1 MGWLVL
7 LGTAMALTGIGLLG
21 YCIYS
26 AFAIKRA
33 GLDDVAMRAQLQKIV
48 AINMGA
54 LLLAVLGLMCVVLG
68 VFLG

>member
-7 LGTAMALTGIGLLG
+7 IGSILAVIGLLLLG
-21 YCIYS
+21 YCIYE
-26 AFAIKRA
+26 ALAAKRS
-33 GLDDVAMRAQLQKIV
+33 GLDDDAMRARLQKIV

-54 LLLAVLGLMCVVLG
+54 LLLSVLGLMCVVLG

>member
-7 LGTAMALTGIGLLG
+7 IGSGLAVIGLLLLG
-21 YCIYS
+21 YCIYE
-26 AFAIKRA
+26 ALAAKRSD
-33 GLDDVAMRAQLQKIV
+33 LDDDAMRARLQKIV

-54 LLLAVLGLMCVVLG
+54 LLLSVLGLMFVVLG